1 MQERRAMIDRS
12 PFADQQNDMQD
23 EDLAPTRIAVA
34 RAFATHV
41 LRLNEE
47 RQSNYRVAA
56 IRAFDEVKERFRGAD
71 GELPAIGGDDLF
83 DKLTNIVGE
92 LESSPEA
99 LRAACLEIL
108 RPR

>member
-1 MQERRAMIDRS
+1 MIDRA

-23 EDLAPTRIAVA
+23 EDLAPTPKAVA

-71 GELPAIGGDDLF
+71 GELPAIGADELYDSVS
-83 DKLTNIVGE
+83 NIVAE

-99 LRAACLEIL
+99 LRAASMRIVK
-108 RPR
+108 PR

>member
-1 MQERRAMIDRS
+1 MIGRE

-23 EDLAPTRIAVA
+23 EDLAPTRKAVA

-41 LRLNEE
+41 LQLNEE

-56 IRAFDEVKERFRGAD
+56 IRAFDEVKDRFRRKD
-71 GELPAIGGDDLF
+71 GELPAIGEDELF
-83 DKLTNIVGE
+83 DKLTAIVTE

-99 LRAACLEIL
+99 LRAACMEIL
-108 RPR
+108 KPR

>member
-1 MQERRAMIDRS
+1 MIERE

-23 EDLAPTRIAVA
+23 EDHARTREGVA

-56 IRAFDEVKERFRGAD
+56 IRAFDEVKERFRRTD
-71 GELPAIGGDDLF
+71 GELPAIGEDELF
-83 DKLTNIVGE
+83 DRLTKIVTE

-99 LRAACLEIL
+99 LRAACMEIL
-108 RPR
+108 KPR